1 MSSNRTL
8 HEPSGGYLQKR
19 HSEHLSSSSIPG
31 TRVYP
36 YPGTTQEPIRNS
48 YHHSGTHLSAI
59 PHHLSSLY
67 TIAANTGHS
76 AAVGPQSYRE
86 SNYSVNV
93 SHILYFQCLPM
104 SSNVLTNHLND
115 LQVDRH
121 EFSTIDRYRNRNE
134 SNDIHHSSG
143 GSHSSSNPST
153 GATSH
158 TQPPL
163 VRRRPSLLPH
173 VPQNEYNLL
182 NSSGG
187 LSSPYV
193 NRDRS
198 RILYHK

>member
-19 HSEHLSSSSIPG
+19 HSEHLTSSIPG

-36 YPGTTQEPIRNS
+36 YPGTTQEPVRNS
-48 YHHSGTHLSAI
+48 YHHSGTHLPAI

-67 TIAANTGHS
+67 SIGANSGHS

-86 SNYSVNV
+86 ANYSVIFSPNFNQ
-93 SHILYFQCLPM
+93 IIG
-104 SSNVLTNHLND
+104 TNGCNE

-121 EFSTIDRYRNRNE
+121 EFSPIDRYRNRSE

-143 GSHSSSNPST
+143 GSHSTSNAST
-153 GATSH
+153 GGSGH
-158 TQPPL
+158 SQQPL

-173 VPQNEYNLL
+173 VPQNDYNLL
-182 NSSGG
+182 NSSGA
-187 LSSPYV
+187 LSSPYLS
-193 NRDRS
+193 RDRFAL
-198 RILYHK
+198 IDICID